1 MRDAHLDNQFDGWG
15 PSRLN
20 FSTGLTS
27 NPSLILVNSL
37 QINSPYPDWDEFV
50 WSRKNLKYVHLSHI
64 SEIKL
69 ANVLC
74 LRRMKII
81 LITNKQVLESR
92 ITFQVYKTN
101 KKRNPFPEPKQT
113 CKVAFGKR
121 LLPWLSSL
129 PGTSLSAVLQNYWDL
144 SSKKNIKC
152 LVSTSL
158 QL

>member
-27 NPSLILVNSL
+27 NPSLILVNSP

-101 KKRNPFPEPKQT
+101 KKGNLFLEPNKLVKQLW
-113 CKVAFGKR
+113 GSIKR
-121 LLPWLSSL
+121 LLTWLPPL
-129 PGTSLSAVLQNYWDL
+129 PETSLSAILQNFWDL
-144 SSKKNIKC
+144 SSKKNI
-152 LVSTSL
+152 
-158 QL
+158 

>member
-37 QINSPYPDWDEFV
+37 QINSPYPDWDKFV

-101 KKRNPFPEPKQT
+101 KKRKPFFRTKQT
-113 CKVAFGKR
+113 CKAALGKYKATFN
-121 LLPWLSSL
+121 LT
-129 PGTSLSAVLQNYWDL
+129 TSLARDIPVSYLAKFLR
-144 SSKKNIKC
+144 
-152 LVSTSL
+152 LVE
-158 QL
+158 